1 MNLNHAQGRYV
12 EQHHHITIS
21 VDNPDKFFD
30 YFSSDSAKQSLKQF
44 THGWAEIAQ
53 RAIVLRAP
61 KKTGILRSGIC
72 VNQTPERSK
81 TNGKIVWD
89 VWFDSSMTDDFVR
102 FTKSGKRYYYPAS
115 QEYGF
120 RMANRTSLPGQ
131 SERRVPGKYF
141 MREGLIDVAPVLIAE
156 ANAYIDEVM
165 RNG

>member
-21 VDNPDKFFD
+21 MDNPDKFFD
-30 YFSSDSAKQSLKQF
+30 YFSSDSAKQYLKQF
-44 THGWAEIAQ
+44 TRGWAEIALH
-53 RAIVLRAP
+53 AIVLRAP
-61 KKTGILRSGIC
+61 KKKGTLRSGIC
-72 VNQTPERSK
+72 VSQTPERSK

-115 QEYGF
+115 QEFGF

-131 SERRVPGKYF
+131 SERRIPGKYF
-141 MREGLIDVAPVLIAE
+141 MREGLADVAPALIAE